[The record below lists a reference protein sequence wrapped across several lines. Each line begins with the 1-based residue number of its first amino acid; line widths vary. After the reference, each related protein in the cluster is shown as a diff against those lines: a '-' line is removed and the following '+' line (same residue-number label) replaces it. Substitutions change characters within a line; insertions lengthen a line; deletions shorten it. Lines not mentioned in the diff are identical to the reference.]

1 MEATHQYIERHS
13 GEIRDELLKADRL
26 IRLIYSGLRENASV
40 LFRAL
45 TSSVLTDMIAW
56 SHYDNPLKLKPSHIR
71 RMICDLRI
79 NTDEIIEPECTRSL
93 RTLFERKIAYW
104 KTRPMP
110 DGTDKVVSP
119 CDARVI
125 PGSLCKDTSFFI
137 KDKFFDM
144 DELLGTD
151 KYGWLN
157 AFEGGHYAVFRL
169 TPDKYHYNHA
179 PVTGNVVDFYEITG
193 RYHSC
198 NPSAVIELV
207 TPYSKNKRVVTV
219 INTDVPGGTGAG
231 LVAMV
236 EIVALMI
243 GDIEQAYSDSAY
255 DNPRKLALNDVMLKG
270 QPKSLF
276 RPGSSTVV
284 LLFQKDR
291 FAFSSDLL
299 ENVGRTDVQSRFS
312 KGFGQSLV
320 ETDLSVRS
328 EIGIALKN
336 KENK

>member
-1 MEATHQYIERHS
+1 MEKAHQYIERHS
-13 GEIRDELLKADRL
+13 GEIRDELLKADRI
-26 IRLIYSGLRENASV
+26 IRLMYSGLRENASF
-40 LFRAL
+40 LFRTL
-45 TSSVLTDMIAW
+45 TSSILTELIAW
-56 SHYDNPLKLKPSHIR
+56 SHYDNPFKLKPAHIR
-71 RMICDLRI
+71 KIIRDLHI
-79 NTDEIIEPECTRSL
+79 NTDELIEPECTRSL

-110 DGTDKVVSP
+110 DGPDKVVSP
-119 CDARVI
+119 CDARII
-125 PGSLCKDTSFFI
+125 PGSLSQDTSFFI
-137 KDKFFDM
+137 KHKFFDVE
-144 DELLGTD
+144 ELMGKD
-151 KYGWLN
+151 KNRWLN

-179 PVTGNVVDFYEITG
+179 PVTGAVVDFYEING

-198 NPSAVIELV
+198 NPSAVIEMV
-207 TPYSKNKRVVTV
+207 TPYSKNKRVVTI
-219 INTDVPGGTGAG
+219 INTDIAGGTGAG

-255 DNPRKLALNDVMLKG
+255 DNPRKPTLNDVILKG

-291 FAFSSDLL
+291 FQFSPDLL
-299 ENVGRTDVQSRFS
+299 ANVSRTDVQSRFS

-328 EIGIALKN
+328 EIGIALK

>member
-1 MEATHQYIERHS
+1 MEIAHQYIERHS
-13 GEIRDELLKADRL
+13 GEIRDEMLKADRL
-26 IRLIYSGLRENASV
+26 IRLIYSGLRENAAV

-56 SHYDNPLKLKPSHIR
+56 SHYDNPLKLKPAHIR
-71 RMICDLRI
+71 SMIRDLRI
-79 NTDEIIEPECTRSL
+79 NTDEILEPECTRSM

-110 DGTDKVVSP
+110 DGREKVVSP
-119 CDARVI
+119 CDARMI
-125 PGSLCKDTSFFI
+125 PGSLSKDTSFFI

-144 DELLGTD
+144 EELLGTD
-151 KYGWLN
+151 KHSWLS

-255 DNPRKLALNDVMLKG
+255 DDPRKLALNDVMLKG

-328 EIGIALKN
+328 EIGIALK
-336 KENK
+336 K